1 MPASYPAGIK
11 TFTQRQDLRDLV
23 VAADVNIIY
32 DEVTALETEL
42 GVNPSESAG
51 WSGSFNNVQTS
62 WASVATRLQNIE
74 YGLNVAVNQR
84 VATVG
89 GSTITPSSAS
99 VVGLNIKAAS
109 SQTANLIEFRNSSNT
124 VVTAV
129 TASGNINL
137 IDGGTA

>member
-1 MPASYPAGIK
+1 MPASYPTGIK

-32 DEVTALETEL
+32 DEVTAIETEL

-62 WASVATRLQNIE
+62 WSSVATRVQNIE
-74 YGLNVAVNQR
+74 YGLNTAVNQR
-84 VATVG
+84 VSTAG
-89 GSTITPSSAS
+89 GSIVTPSTAS

-109 SQTANLIEFRNSSNT
+109 SQTANLAEFRNSSNS
-124 VVTAV
+124 VITAI
-129 TASGNINL
+129 TASGHINA